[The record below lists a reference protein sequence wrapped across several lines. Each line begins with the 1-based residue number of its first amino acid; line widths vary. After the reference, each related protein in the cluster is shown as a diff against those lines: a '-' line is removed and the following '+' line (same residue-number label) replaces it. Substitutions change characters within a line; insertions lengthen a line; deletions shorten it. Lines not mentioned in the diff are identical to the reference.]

1 MGVLWFAYATE
12 LYFWEGKDYRVGPDC
27 QFVPNQIC
35 MVKESTKMDVAEQGY
50 ASKGWKP
57 GSPVL

>member
-50 ASKGWKP
+50 ASKG
-57 GSPVL
+57 